1 MTSQPLSL
9 RHSGESNSNTKD
21 DPRAVHDPQ
30 VKDAGSFS
38 QAEPSVHNL
47 CNMCESEGTKA
58 CGKCGNAYYCSAEC
72 QRSDWPMHK
81 ILCKAFSDFK
91 SDKRPS
97 PEHFRAVIFPMT
109 QGEPEFV
116 WLGYNQ
122 LRGTTTVEHSD
133 LGKVS
138 KIICR
143 SALPTPA
150 TLYVPIT
157 TTAQFSGKGM
167 AHALC
172 IWGLQVHT
180 TGIVPELLNQSQA
193 ALGKPGLLRPWFG
206 PHIHVA
212 IAQDAQSE
220 GVQND
225 SKAGDRVAKDTED
238 DKLPG
243 IPLSEL
249 EIQDN
254 QSVNCDPQSKGN
266 EDTKE
271 DIGGKNTG
279 QDDKESRDSPKAGVT
294 VNGTRNGTRNGTED
308 ANKDKILANNQLAR
322 PIKNPMR
329 VQDITMRDFRHIVDF
344 YQKYKDNPCIANP
357 DRSIL
362 QSIPAI
368 KISSTNDPFNKQMG
382 ITDAMRT
389 VKVQAPLQTDRF
401 QTAVTLANLVG
412 LSWWLRDG
420 NPITS
425 EGIERPWKN
434 ADARYLDTITVA
446 CTVEDRTYA
455 YSGTT
460 PLQGSVLVMHAKG
473 LPLDFHHIWA
483 FNEYLDL
490 VMITRGMPSK
500 PAFKAYWARYKD
512 VKARSGICMDNVPSP
527 YDLEDPELE
536 DILDTDAK
544 IVRKAMAN
552 NAAVHI

>member
-1 MTSQPLSL
+1 MTSQPLPP
-9 RHSGESNSNTKD
+9 RHSGESSGNTKD
-21 DPRAVHDPQ
+21 DPIAVHDLQ

-38 QAEPSVHNL
+38 QAAPSVHNL

-58 CGKCGNAYYCSAEC
+58 CGKCGDAYYCSAEC

-122 LRGTTTVEHSD
+122 LRGTTTVEHPD
-133 LGKVS
+133 LGKVT
-138 KIICR
+138 KIIGR
-143 SALPTPA
+143 PALPTSA

-212 IAQDAQSE
+212 ITQDAQSE
-220 GVQND
+220 GAQNN
-225 SKAGDRVAKDTED
+225 SKAGDR
-238 DKLPG
+238 
-243 IPLSEL
+243 
-249 EIQDN
+249 
-254 QSVNCDPQSKGN
+254 
-266 EDTKE
+266 
-271 DIGGKNTG
+271 
-279 QDDKESRDSPKAGVT
+279 
-294 VNGTRNGTRNGTED
+294 
-308 ANKDKILANNQLAR
+308 
-322 PIKNPMR
+322 
-329 VQDITMRDFRHIVDF
+329 DITMRDFRHIVDF
-344 YQKYKDNPCIANP
+344 YQNYKDNPCIANP
-357 DRSIL
+357 DRSVS

-382 ITDAMRT
+382 ITDTMRT

-446 CTVEDRTYA
+446 CTVDDRTYA

-490 VMITRGMPSK
+490 VMITRGIPSK

-552 NAAVHI
+552 NTAVHF